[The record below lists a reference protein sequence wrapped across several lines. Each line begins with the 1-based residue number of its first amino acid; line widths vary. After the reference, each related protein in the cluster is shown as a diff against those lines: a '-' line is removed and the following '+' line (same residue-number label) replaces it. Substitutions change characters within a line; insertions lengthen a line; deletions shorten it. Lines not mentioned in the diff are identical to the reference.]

1 MASFQLFFSPRSIES
16 FESRIRPVS
25 EDLVTLEARL
35 LGRADDLEGGFDS
48 AASHFTD
55 IVGWDITSLGAE
67 NYQQWVD
74 AAVNLRF
81 AIDVNEMWADH
92 VKEFWDKRD
101 AMWDDWDEAVASKV
115 SQVPDE
121 YRGTVIT
128 AESPTPDHWFDSD
141 ARKCREL
148 YDELSG
154 YLEEVQ
160 GRERANWD
168 AHEENALEILGM
180 LRGGPTAENVQKLID
195 GGYADMAYAN
205 LDPGKYLSLESDF
218 ELTPDSAEE
227 AASELAPYW
236 SGDKPLDDRY
246 HELMLVMSM
255 IGTNARNAQNDG
267 GELREEEVDFLEAFY
282 AQLELEGGGPY
293 TGVLSVPGWMEGGH
307 MTGEEREHAL
317 GTLGDGLLALSDP
330 ELGGGYES
338 LPESVRRAA
347 EGPFL
352 TTDPDEP
359 VYALVTYKDDVEALT
374 SLLRHTDGDLGAGY
388 TLSTNLTMSA
398 GSYNYFW
405 GSAGEGGYVM
415 SEDLAVLADVGTR
428 NEDANHYVLTGEHP
442 SPAPETGADYPDKF
456 RRDAV
461 QGLLTYEWHDHGE
474 AASGLIDWISADS
487 LSEDEDVRN
496 RAGEAASGFIGMV
509 TTPEM
514 QQALTDTGVDVG
526 DSEDAS
532 FTEFNPALADRFAD
546 VFDSYLFS
554 FAASEIKSSEEGNA
568 LLTGVTDYNPET
580 GAFNIGVQERAAY
593 MQYLMGDDG
602 SAMRAVNSAMAYEQ
616 AQIELYLGTGDT
628 DLTAP
633 GAASLYSLI
642 DLGLEMEVEDR
653 TGDLDAARE
662 RKEQLY
668 TFALE
673 EGGNL
678 AEKIPVVGAAINRGL
693 DLGADAIVQQLVETD
708 IDITPKV
715 PRNEDEEIRRVD
727 QQAEFLS
734 YVMSSGSDSVV
745 TPPSRE
751 HLDVLE
757 EYGVVSYGDD
767 GSVTVRTDSTGWD
780 VTDEPGGG
788 RSDVVN
794 ALHGALNSTQI
805 DPSNREQDNG
815 NVFYNE
821 FSGPYNARYDLIQ
834 AEGKREEGK

>member
-16 FESRIRPVS
+16 FESQIRPVS

-48 AASHFTD
+48 AATHFTD
-55 IVGWDITSLGAE
+55 IVGWDITTLGSE

-81 AIDVNEMWADH
+81 AIDVNDMWADF

-115 SQVPDE
+115 SQVPSE
-121 YRGTVIT
+121 YQGTVIT
-128 AESPTPDHWFDSD
+128 AQSPTPDHWFDSD

-154 YLEEVQ
+154 YLEGVKE
-160 GRERANWD
+160 RERDNWD

-180 LRGGPTAENVQKLID
+180 LRGGPTSENVQKLID
-195 GGYADMAYAN
+195 GGYANMAYAN
-205 LDPGKYLSLESDF
+205 LDPEKYLSMESDF
-218 ELTPDSAEE
+218 ELTPESAEE

-267 GELREEEVDFLEAFY
+267 TELRDEEVDFLEAFY
-282 AQLELEGGGPY
+282 TQLEMEGGGPY
-293 TGVLSVPGWMEGGH
+293 TGVLSVPGWMEGDH

-352 TTDPDEP
+352 TMDPNEP
-359 VYALVTYKDDVEALT
+359 VYALVTYTDDVGALT
-374 SLLRHTDGDLGAGY
+374 ELLRHTDEDLQGGY

-405 GSAGEGGYVM
+405 GSAGEEGYVM
-415 SEDLAVLADVGTR
+415 SEDVSVLADVGTR
-428 NEDANHYVLTGEHP
+428 NEDANYYVLTGEQP
-442 SPAPETGADYPDKF
+442 SQAPETGPDYPDKF
-456 RRDAV
+456 RQDAV
-461 QGLLTYEWHDHGE
+461 QGLLTYEWHDQGE
-474 AASGLIDWISADS
+474 AASGLIDWISEGS

-496 RAGEAASGFIGMV
+496 MAGEAASGFIGMV

-554 FAASEIKSSEEGNA
+554 FAASEIYPSGGTD

-580 GAFNIGVQERAAY
+580 RAFNIGVQERAAY
-593 MQYLMGDDG
+593 MQYLMGDDDT
-602 SAMRAVNSAMAYEQ
+602 AARVLNSAAAYER
-616 AQIELYLGTGDT
+616 AEIELYLGTGDT
-628 DLTAP
+628 YQTAP

-653 TGDLDAARE
+653 TGDLESAQE

-668 TFALE
+668 TFALA
-673 EGGNL
+673 EGGDL
-678 AEKIPVVGAAINRGL
+678 AKKLPVVGAAINKGL
-693 DLGADAIVQQLVETD
+693 DLGADAIVQQLVDTD
-708 IDITPKV
+708 IEITPKV
-715 PRNEDEEIRRVD
+715 PRNASEETRNID
-727 QQAEFLS
+727 QQAEFLNF
-734 YVMSSGSDSVV
+734 VVSSESESILNGPD
-745 TPPSRE
+745 RA

-757 EYGVVSYGDD
+757 EYGALTYEDD
-767 GSVTVRTDSTGWD
+767 GSVTIETDSTKWD

-788 RSDVVN
+788 RSEVAD

-805 DPSNREQDNG
+805 DPSNREQNHG
-815 NVFYNE
+815 NYFYNE
-821 FSGPYNARYDLIQ
+821 FSTPYENRYTLIQ
-834 AEGKREEGK
+834 DVGRREEEK